1 MEKLIVVKVG
11 GKVVDDTVALEQLIS
26 DFSAI
31 KGRKVL
37 VHGGGVVAT
46 QVASKLGIK
55 TTMVNGRRV
64 TDDKMIQ
71 VVTMVYGGL
80 ANKRLVALLQA
91 RRQHALGLT
100 GADLGVILSRKRPVT
115 DGVDYGWVGD
125 PVQVN
130 ADVLSALIERGVVPV
145 MAPLTHDGQ
154 GHLLNTNADTIAA
167 QVAMALA
174 SRYEVTLVYCFEK
187 RGVLLNEADDDSVV
201 PRLTHKQFEVMRE
214 TGIIKG
220 GMIPKLDNA
229 FATLKAGVARVVI
242 TKASALNDLTQ
253 GTHIAR

>member
-1 MEKLIVVKVG
+1 MEKLIIVKVG
-11 GKVVDDTVALEQLIS
+11 GKVVDDPEALHGLVN
-26 DFSAI
+26 DFAAI
-31 KGRKVL
+31 KGRKLL
-37 VHGGGVVAT
+37 VHGGGVMAT

-55 TTMVNGRRV
+55 TTMVGGRRV

-71 VVTMVYGGL
+71 VVTMVYAGL

-91 RRQHALGLT
+91 AGQHALGLT
-100 GADLGVILSRKRPVT
+100 GADLGVILSRKRQVT

-125 PVQVN
+125 PSRVN
-130 ADVLSALIERGVVPV
+130 DDALTGLIERGVVPV
-145 MAPLTHDGQ
+145 LAPITHDGK

-167 QVAMALA
+167 TAAQALA

-187 RGVLLNEADDDSVV
+187 PGVLLNEADDDSVLATLS
-201 PRLTHKQFEVMRE
+201 RGQYETMRE
-214 TGIIKG
+214 TGIITG

-229 FATLKAGVARVVI
+229 FATLQAGVSQVII
-242 TKASALNDLTQ
+242 TKASALSDFSQ